1 MSRKKPPD
9 CGAAARDA
17 PLAHRGNDLVQR
29 QIWLPGNQCQQRFRV
44 FLQRRPAPSGGLCSG
59 ASGVTPSLQPLHCGA
74 WTQIEALGGFPPRRS
89 RFDCF
94 NHAFPQIIRIRLR
107 HCLDPQRTNQCSQT
121 RPPTRSW
128 ESLRFN
134 SAGKCS
140 SFAFCDGCSAGVFS
154 RAGSSHPGR
163 ATCFRNDCQ
172 QCCARPCDARI
183 FGDVYAHLYSG
194 RDYHWMGFYNSRPL
208 TRSAGQRRDPW
219 RGNLVELDHGV
230 GGLAARALNWL
241 PLHRRDFE
249 MFSGG

>member
-1 MSRKKPPD
+1 MLVLAAVSSMNTSRAGSNMNCSRLQRRRARATSGRCCSAACNVFFKGEIVSRKKPPD

-107 HCLDPQRTNQCSQT
+107 HCLDPQRTNQL
-121 RPPTRSW
+121 RPPIGLT
-128 ESLRFN
+128 
-134 SAGKCS
+134 
-140 SFAFCDGCSAGVFS
+140 AGVNTPATEVYCVS
-154 RAGSSHPGR
+154 GASSEIWPVSPGASCAVAR
-163 ATCFRNDCQ
+163 TC
-172 QCCARPCDARI
+172 A
-183 FGDVYAHLYSG
+183 
-194 RDYHWMGFYNSRPL
+194 
-208 TRSAGQRRDPW
+208 W
-219 RGNLVELDHGV
+219 RTKD
-230 GGLAARALNWL
+230 
-241 PLHRRDFE
+241 
-249 MFSGG
+249 